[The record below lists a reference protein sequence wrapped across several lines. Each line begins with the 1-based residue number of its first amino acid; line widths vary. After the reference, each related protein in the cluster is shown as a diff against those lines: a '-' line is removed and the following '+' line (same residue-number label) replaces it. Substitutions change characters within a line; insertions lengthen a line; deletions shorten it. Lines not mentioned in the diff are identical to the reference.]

1 MQAEP
6 VFLVC
11 AQISILA
18 KGEGRVFAK
27 KVCPLHLS
35 LEREGQRRR
44 LPLGWWWIQSG
55 TLAMFIIHRVPSRVY
70 GVFSDPSLRDLR

>member
-27 KVCPLHLS
+27 KYARFVCL
-35 LEREGQRRR
+35 
-44 LPLGWWWIQSG
+44 
-55 TLAMFIIHRVPSRVY
+55 
-70 GVFSDPSLRDLR
+70 